1 MGFEPYAHPAP
12 RHQQMTWGRLSF
24 EQVAGT
30 PDRCMLSAMDH
41 NVTAL
46 ERAFQ
51 LAKSG
56 NCASVPDLRQRLKQE
71 GYSLQT
77 IVGRTLTR
85 QLEALIKAAATKNDA

>member
-1 MGFEPYAHPAP
+1 
-12 RHQQMTWGRLSF
+12 
-24 EQVAGT
+24 
-30 PDRCMLSAMDH
+30 MLSAMDH

-56 NCASVPDLRQRLKQE
+56 NCTSVPDLRQRLKQE

-77 IVGRTLTR
+77 IVGRTLSR